1 VLIAARLPTEASGGL
16 TEAYAAI
23 GDVLGQ
29 IAAVGFGLALL
40 ASGLSSTIVGIYN
53 GQVVMQGFWRRSIA
67 LWLRRLL
74 AVLPPL
80 VILMLGSTRPR
91 PWCSARSCC
100 PSVCRPI

>member
-80 VILMLGSTRPR
+80 VILMLGVDPTTALVFSQV
-91 PWCSARSCC
+91 CC
-100 PSVCRPI
+100 PSVCRPV